1 MQIGLRLHD
10 AEKLPLPECLK
21 KVHDQGF
28 RCVHVALSKLPGETA
43 DPDALTP
50 GYAMYLKHEFERA
63 GLDIAVLGNYLNLA
77 HPDKDKLKE
86 IQKKYTAHIRF
97 ASLLGCS
104 VVGTE
109 TGAPNPTYSYDRE
122 TCHSREALE
131 IFIEN
136 IKPVVECAERFGVIL
151 AIEPVYKHIVYN
163 PERARLALDRIGSPN
178 LQIIFDP
185 VNLLHPDNLN
195 RRDEVIDEA
204 IDLLGPDIA
213 IIHLKDYI
221 DCGDELKACGCGLGE
236 MEYDRILSYAEEH
249 KPHIQATL
257 ENTTPEN
264 AVSCREFIENRIR
277 TLKEKTHENYKM
289 IRKKRSSYDSWG
301 CKRQDPELF

>member
-10 AEKLPLPECLK
+10 AKKLPLSECLK
-21 KVHDQGF
+21 TVKEQGF
-28 RCVHVALSKLPGETA
+28 TCTHIALSKLDGQTA

-50 GYAMYLKHEFERA
+50 GYAMYLKHEFENA

-86 IQKKYTAHIRF
+86 IQRKYMAHIRF
-97 ASLLGCS
+97 ASILGCS

-109 TGAPNPTYSYDRE
+109 TGAPNEKYSYDKE
-122 TCHSREALE
+122 ACHSREALE

-136 IKPVVECAERFGVIL
+136 LKPVVEYAEKMGVIL
-151 AIEPVYKHIVYN
+151 AIEPVYKHIVFG
-163 PERARLALDRIGSPN
+163 PERARTVLDRIASPN
-178 LQIIFDP
+178 LQIIFDA
-185 VNLLHPDNLN
+185 VNLLHPDNLH
-195 RRDEVIDEA
+195 RRDEVIREA

-221 DCGDELKACGCGLGE
+221 LKDNEMTSLGCGLGE
-236 MEYDRILSYAEEH
+236 MNYDDIIRFALER
-249 KPHIQATL
+249 KPFIQATL

-264 AVSCREFIENRIR
+264 AVSCREFIEGIKNRIVS
-277 TLKEKTHENYKM
+277 E
-289 IRKKRSSYDSWG
+289 
-301 CKRQDPELF
+301 QQA